1 MLPSCRVHCSRRPQP
16 FTSVSTH
23 VTAPR
28 AMSLWARVNQL
39 PPPVLEQIRYIYGNS
54 FPIEVRHYLAEWIED
69 RLL

>member
-1 MLPSCRVHCSRRPQP
+1 
-16 FTSVSTH
+16 
-23 VTAPR
+23 
-28 AMSLWARVNQL
+28 MSLWARVNQL